1 MFALIIRQLLRRPLR
16 NGLTLAGI
24 AVATAVLVSILA
36 FGEGYERALRSEL
49 DRSGVQMMLVPLGC
63 PYDGAA
69 RVLKN
74 NALENSL
81 PLSALETV
89 RADPAIA
96 VAAPLLIAALPRQHD
111 RRTDLW
117 VGLEQSALTLKP
129 WWRARLGTNWFS
141 GPGEVILGADVA

>member
-36 FGEGYERALRSEL
+36 FGEGYERSLRSER

-74 NALENSL
+74 STLDYSL
-81 PLSALETV
+81 PVSALEQA
-89 RADPAIA
+89 RLEPAVS
-96 VAAPLLIAALPRQHD
+96 VAARC
-111 RRTDLW
+111 
-117 VGLEQSALTLKP
+117 
-129 WWRARLGTNWFS
+129 
-141 GPGEVILGADVA
+141 